1 MCVRGFHIGFR
12 TNSLKS
18 QNRPWAHLVG
28 VFDWPVPCAYT
39 GATETERGRDG
50 HGSFL
55 GSSLDITR
63 VVCPTGFHVVLIRPH
78 PCIPFFPCRTTTRP
92 GHTTP
97 LGQRSTE
104 NPVPFTRHSSVH
116 ASLSLIF
123 TTGQPP
129 PPPPV
134 RPPGPPFFARRA
146 TPRRGTRSRDRRR
159 IRRGTGPCP
168 RLHAVRERD
177 ETLVPAAWL
186 RDSAAGAIAG
196 CPAPHPTARADSHA
210 RGQRPAR
217 LHAQWTVDMVLPHA
231 RKSTTGTPR
240 RVT

>member
-1 MCVRGFHIGFR
+1 VCLHWGDGNRAGPRRPRLLPRFLLGHHSRRVPHGIPRGFDPFP
-12 TNSLKS
+12 SL
-18 QNRPWAHLVG
+18 H
-28 VFDWPVPCAYT
+28 
-39 GATETERGRDG
+39 
-50 HGSFL
+50 
-55 GSSLDITR
+55 
-63 VVCPTGFHVVLIRPH
+63 
-78 PCIPFFPCRTTTRP
+78 PFFSLPHHYP
-92 GHTTP
+92 SWPHHP